1 MKKLEISGFPNFLKN
16 RVFEKMVFLSF
27 SKNGELFR
35 KWGFQGADKKR
46 GKKQGYLK
54 KKKKQGYFRVKRGK
68 P

>member
-35 KWGFQGADKKR
+35 KWGILGGSKIGVF
-46 GKKQGYLK
+46 
-54 KKKKQGYFRVKRGK
+54 
-68 P
+68 